1 MRSFQRG
8 LLFPTLLAAASILA
22 GHPVRG
28 ATPVLD
34 AMKEELQR
42 SVETLAKQPTPLY
55 FLSYEVTGN
64 RRVWVTASFGN
75 ITGSSEGENAVV
87 DVDLRV
93 GSPEL
98 DNTHPIRGDRSANF
112 PRYAYQ
118 QAPLG
123 DSEALR
129 SILWRQTDQ
138 QYKAAVE
145 RLAKVKANVKVKVE
159 EEDQSGDFS
168 AEPAQKWLEEPLP
181 LDYDRTAWEEKLR
194 GYTAPF
200 SGYGHIYSAG
210 ATLSANVETRWYVN
224 SEGSEIRTS
233 QSYYRLMITAYTKA
247 EDGMELPRY
256 ESFFSFTPEG
266 LPGESQVLETVE
278 AMIADLEALRE
289 APLVDPYTGPAILS
303 GRASGV
309 FFHEILGHRVEGHR
323 QKREEEGQTFKKMV
337 NQKVLPETF
346 SVIFDPTVRRRE
358 SMDLVGAY
366 RYDNEGVK
374 ARRVPVIEKGV
385 LKNFLLSRTPVEG
398 FSRSNGHGRKQA
410 GLAAVARQSNLF
422 VEVTRTH
429 SRDQLKAMLIDRLKR
444 EDKPFGLYFKD
455 VQGGFTFTG
464 RTIPN
469 MFNVL
474 PVMVY
479 RIYPDGREELVRG
492 VDLIGTPLTAFSKIT
507 AADDQIESFNG
518 ICGAES
524 GGVPVSA
531 VSPAVLVSQI
541 EVQKKEK
548 SPERL
553 PILPPPWESP

>member
-168 AEPAQKWLEEPLP
+168 TEPAQKWLEEPLP